1 MKLFIIYIDRKS
13 SINFEFDKG
22 GDCMKKKYIMLGIVL
37 LLVVSA
43 LIWWSAPTTFLATV
57 NANEVT
63 SIHVRNG
70 SNGNS
75 FEIESQEDILYIVDN
90 IQKQSFEKDGVSLFH
105 MGTLYT
111 LSFYNGDGKQISE
124 FIVNGDDTIRKDPF
138 FYRTNSGGLQTIV
151 DYLNTLED
159 K

>member
-1 MKLFIIYIDRKS
+1 MKRKC
-13 SINFEFDKG
+13 IV
-22 GDCMKKKYIMLGIVL
+22 LGIVV

-43 LIWWSAPTTFLATV
+43 LIWWSVPTTFLASV
-57 NANEVT
+57 KENEIT

-70 SNGNS
+70 NNGNA
-75 FEIESQEDILYIVDN
+75 FEIERQEDILFIVDN
-90 IQKQSFEKDGVSLFH
+90 IQKHSFEKDRVSLFN

-111 LSFYNGDGKQISE
+111 LSFYNSNGKLISK
-124 FIVNGDDTIRKDPF
+124 FIVNSDDTIRKDPF

-151 DYLNTLED
+151 DCLDTLEN

>member
-1 MKLFIIYIDRKS
+1 
-13 SINFEFDKG
+13 
-22 GDCMKKKYIMLGIVL
+22 MKKKYIMLGIVVVL
-37 LLVVSA
+37 MVSA
-43 LIWWSAPTTFLATV
+43 FIWWNVPTSFLASV
-57 NANEVT
+57 NANEII

-70 SNGNS
+70 NNGNS

-90 IQKQSFEKDGVSLFH
+90 IQKQSFEKDGFSLFN

-111 LSFYNGDGKQISE
+111 LSFYNADGKLISK
-124 FIVNGDDTIRKDPF
+124 FIVNSDDTIRKDPF
-138 FYRTNSGGLQTIV
+138 FYRTNSSGLQTII